1 MFKMSIASDSR
12 KKQQYL
18 RCRDLGRKKKWNFC
32 AHATRQHR
40 RNEWAHRP
48 SLPRHVKRS
57 SRFAVIVAQ
66 ESAEPL
72 VTFDDSTSQP
82 RTTTASVVS

>member
-48 SLPRHVKRS
+48 ALLRHVKRS

-66 ESAEPL
+66 ESAKPFVALDEN
-72 VTFDDSTSQP
+72 P
-82 RTTTASVVS
+82 RSPKLLQFQ